1 MARLIEELQKDCLNS
16 KISLTDLLRKARF
29 IAQKLDIAEMI
40 DFCTNE
46 LEGYTKSSVPKYRWI
61 LVTYKAFNPYR
72 GWIPFDL
79 PSTGPLSKWLKRPMQ
94 LSIGEME
101 QFLQSTDDVMTMGIP
116 AEVQNKLCEWSDSPF
131 QFEIKSFF
139 SKTQFA
145 KIFDSVKNKISDWAI
160 DLERKGVLG
169 EEYQF
174 TQQEKDIAK
183 NMTIININAPTNGTN
198 IIGNMTNSSATVNN
212 NCKIDFDSL
221 KNFVGQI
228 YKELE
233 KEQPNNSES
242 VIALKEKIELLE
254 QSIENRDEGSVIDTL
269 KNIATGAVSS
279 GIWQVGAMV
288 SSYISTIM
296 GLVE

>member
-1 MARLIEELQKDCLNS
+1 MAKLVIELQKDCLSSNV
-16 KISLTDLLRKARF
+16 SLTDLLRKARF
-29 IAQKLDIAEMI
+29 IAQKLDITEMI

-46 LEGYTKSSVPKYRWI
+46 LEGYTKSAVPKYRWI
-61 LVTYKAFNPYR
+61 LVTYKFFNPCR
-72 GWIPFDL
+72 GWLPFEL
-79 PSTGPLSKWLKRPMQ
+79 PSTGPLSKLLKRPMQ

-101 QFLQSTDDVMTMGIP
+101 QFLQSTEDVMTMGVP
-116 AEVQNKLCEWSDSPF
+116 AEVQTKLCEWSDLPF
-131 QFEIKSFF
+131 PFEIKSFF

-212 NCKIDFDSL
+212 NGKIDFESL
-221 KNFVGQI
+221 KQI
-228 YKELE
+228 VEQVKKELE
-233 KEQPNNSES
+233 KAQTADSDK
-242 VIALKEKIELLE
+242 VIALKEKVELLE
-254 QSIENRDEGSVIDTL
+254 QFMESQDENSVIETL
-269 KNIATGAVSS
+269 KNIAMGAVSS
-279 GIWQVGAMV
+279 GIWSIGTTITGYL
-288 SSYISTIM
+288 SS
-296 GLVE
+296 L